1 MSKTINGVVIAS
13 TQKEQEKALGTAVNG
28 AVTDLCANKAISSN
42 RRKMALGF
50 ALRNM
55 NSTERKRLQNDIVRY
70 GIGLDPGKYPDLHL
84 TALIFVDK
92 QFAIAWSFSG
102 EVKAAAARM
111 KANKFIAPTTAAKAA
126 HDFLLANLKRV

>member
-13 TQKEQEKALGTAVNG
+13 TQKEQEKALTGALNG
-28 AVTDLCANKAISSN
+28 AIVDLCENTPISSN

-70 GIGLDPGKYPDLHL
+70 GIGLDPGKNPDLHL

-92 QFAIAWSFSG
+92 QFTVAWNFSG